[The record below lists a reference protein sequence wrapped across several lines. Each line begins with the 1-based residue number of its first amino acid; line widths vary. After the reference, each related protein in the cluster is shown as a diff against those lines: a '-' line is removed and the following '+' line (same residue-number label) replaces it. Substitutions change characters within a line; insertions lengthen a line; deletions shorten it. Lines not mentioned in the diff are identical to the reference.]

1 MLKMHRTL
9 QTRPATSPTRPNGF
23 IWAGN
28 VILVGTGDNIDRD
41 LTDTEIRKVEERLGD
56 YLPNWFDLPRSNV
69 SCHVGFI
76 LSNMAGEKNL
86 NDKTG

>member
-1 MLKMHRTL
+1 MKKTL
-9 QTRPATSPTRPNGF
+9 NNNYILYS
-23 IWAGN
+23 IN
-28 VILVGTGDNIDRD
+28 VEDAQNVANPPGQAVRTGDTIDRD
-41 LTDTEIRKVEERLGD
+41 LTDSEIKKVEERLGD

-86 NDKTG
+86 K